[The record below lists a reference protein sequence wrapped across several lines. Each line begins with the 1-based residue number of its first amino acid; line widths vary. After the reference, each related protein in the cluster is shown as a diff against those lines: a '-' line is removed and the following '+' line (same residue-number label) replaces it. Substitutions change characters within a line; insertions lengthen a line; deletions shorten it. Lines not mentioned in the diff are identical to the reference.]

1 MNKKLL
7 IGAHVSISGGFDL
20 SIDNGENIGATCIQI
35 FTKSNR
41 QWRAKPISKEAA
53 QKFKNRL
60 KESSIQLVIAHASY
74 LINLGSKNP
83 ETVLKAKEALTIEL
97 QRCDQLGVP
106 FLILHPGTQGAL
118 GEQQSLNTIAQH
130 INESLAETKNTTL
143 LLETMAGQGTTVGS
157 SFEQLAQIINKVED
171 KNRIGVCL
179 DTCHIFAAGYK
190 FQTHEEYQAMWSS
203 FDKTIGKNYLKVI
216 HMNDSKK
223 EWNSRVDRHD
233 HIGQGKIGEDAFK
246 FIMQDKTIELVPKI
260 LETPKDNGDEDDIRN
275 IALLKKFHSK
285 R

>member
-1 MNKKLL
+1 
-7 IGAHVSISGGFDL
+7 
-20 SIDNGENIGATCIQI
+20 
-35 FTKSNR
+35 
-41 QWRAKPISKEAA
+41 
-53 QKFKNRL
+53 
-60 KESSIQLVIAHASY
+60 
-74 LINLGSKNP
+74 
-83 ETVLKAKEALTIEL
+83 
-97 QRCDQLGVP
+97 VP